1 MPNGRRRQ
9 QNTRHANRNR
19 NLQNDNVVIASPVFE
34 TPEPLIVESQDVT
47 GLEKKIEDLEK
58 SLSKMKELEKKYN
71 KLKKL
76 EKKYNELKNEY
87 DMHKKFFIQE
97 QTLNIKYKAKI
108 KELLID
114 LEKSQQKYKNLDK
127 ATSDISVSTQEL
139 MKVTMENRI
148 ISTDL
153 IIKLKRVKSELPENF
168 DTSEWNNE
176 HFVNFLIDL
185 TLDELYKLK
194 F

>member
-9 QNTRHANRNR
+9 QNTRNANRNR
-19 NLQNDNVVIASPVFE
+19 NLLSDNVVIASPVFE

-47 GLEKKIEDLEK
+47 GLEKRIEDLEK
-58 SLSKMKELEKKYN
+58 SLNKMKEFEKKYN

-76 EKKYNELKNEY
+76 EKNYIELKNEY
-87 DMHKKFFIQE
+87 DMHKKFFIEE

-114 LEKSQQKYKNLDK
+114 LEKSQQKYKSLDK

-139 MKVTMENRI
+139 MEVTMENRI

-168 DTSEWNNE
+168 DIPEWNNE